1 MVNVLVKGIIHV
13 IVEKLLTDELEHF
26 LVVLPILQ
34 LSLLYIVLR
43 VVVLVF
49 HQVNAAGHNLKY
61 KLYNREAIKLDLV
74 RRVLTHVQQVEHQVV
89 LYLDIVRL
97 EVSEYSLID
106 VIDPFAEIQDGDQ
119 TEEAA
124 SRLVSGV
131 TAFGRV
137 DEILPEVEAISE
149 ADCLRDILLE
159 VLIIEVELI
168 VLLWSKPC
176 RHIDEM
182 HPQTCKGVVR

>member
-1 MVNVLVKGIIHV
+1 MVNVLIKGIIHV

-106 VIDPFAEIQDGDQ
+106 VIDPFAEI
-119 TEEAA
+119 
-124 SRLVSGV
+124 
-131 TAFGRV
+131 
-137 DEILPEVEAISE
+137 
-149 ADCLRDILLE
+149 
-159 VLIIEVELI
+159 
-168 VLLWSKPC
+168 
-176 RHIDEM
+176 
-182 HPQTCKGVVR
+182 

>member
-131 TAFGRV
+131 TAFG
-137 DEILPEVEAISE
+137 
-149 ADCLRDILLE
+149 
-159 VLIIEVELI
+159 
-168 VLLWSKPC
+168 
-176 RHIDEM
+176 
-182 HPQTCKGVVR
+182 